1 MTSGHSNKL
10 QHDSVLMICS
20 IMFTNEVV
28 EGEIRVRVR
37 VRVSGRSGG
46 RGDEMYEY

>member
-37 VRVSGRSGG
+37 VSGRSGG